1 MSNKLNC
8 TADTC
13 VNNINN
19 LCSANTIHVEGNIA
33 NTSSE
38 TECETFSEKGFRN
51 AVTNLA
57 NMNFGGEIKQLLNS
71 DSIVMSPKIKCEAI
85 NCQHNSA
92 RICNADNVTING
104 PGAATSSAT
113 LCETFED

>member
-33 NTSSE
+33 STSSE
-38 TECETFSEKGFRN
+38 TQCETFSEKGFKN
-51 AVTNLA
+51 AA
-57 NMNFGGEIKQLLNS
+57 RFSWK
-71 DSIVMSPKIKCEAI
+71 
-85 NCQHNSA
+85 NSA
-92 RICNADNVTING
+92 EK
-104 PGAATSSAT
+104 T
-113 LCETFED
+113 LLVYEELSNNITAKNNLSH